1 MDAVFYPNEM
11 AEDELA
17 SQMSYASNALCGIAF
32 HEAGRCRRGAVLWP
46 DGCRDRNSY
55 DANGKIDTVGSV
67 DDLPLIGRIAI
78 HCAGQGFSNCFQV
91 PQSDACF
98 R

>member
-32 HEAGRCRRGAVLWP
+32 HEAGRCRRGAVLWLTVVEIEI
-46 DGCRDRNSY
+46 RD
-55 DANGKIDTVGSV
+55 DASGKTDTVGSV

>member
-1 MDAVFYPNEM
+1 LPFTRPGSAVAARYFGLTVVEIEIRDDA
-11 AEDELA
+11 
-17 SQMSYASNALCGIAF
+17 S
-32 HEAGRCRRGAVLWP
+32 
-46 DGCRDRNSY
+46 
-55 DANGKIDTVGSV
+55 GKTDTVGSV